1 MFTNEPTRLIIDI
14 LMHKIKIVERMDKN
28 LNPTGRLLLSLRIS
42 KNIFMQMVG
51 SHFFSGFQE
60 IFLCR
65 WLALTFSQDFKNFMQ
80 RVGSH
85 VVSGF

>member
-42 KNIFMQMVG
+42 KNI
-51 SHFFSGFQE
+51 
-60 IFLCR
+60 LCR
-65 WLALTFSQDFKNFMQ
+65 VGLLSLSPTISKNFMELAH
-80 RVGSH
+80 SH
-85 VVSGF
+85 VLSGF